1 MASTA
6 EMALPPE
13 KHDADSVMEQ
23 GLEHLRRSLSGSGML
38 SDADESAIQLSTE
51 DRQAL
56 FNNVKSKYPNI
67 GWIMDLVDD
76 YFYWIL
82 IWIVLQTGAMYI
94 WVRLC

>member
-1 MASTA
+1 
-6 EMALPPE
+6 
-13 KHDADSVMEQ
+13 MEQ
-23 GLEHLRRSLSGSGML
+23 GFEHLRRGLSGSGML
-38 SDADESAIQLSTE
+38 SDADESAIQLSTK

-56 FNNVKSKYPNI
+56 FNNLKSKYPNI

-94 WVRLC
+94 WARLC